1 MKRTASD
8 PLMRT
13 LSFTER
19 EKRRIDRAA
28 KACGWPRG
36 ESAVCA
42 RQALLNWADAVLH
55 VGPPS
60 KALRA

>member
-1 MKRTASD
+1 MKKTASD
-8 PLMRT
+8 PVIRT
-13 LSFTER
+13 LNFTAS

-42 RQALLNWADAVLH
+42 RQLLMNWADAVLH
-55 VGPPS
+55 AGPPS
-60 KALRA
+60 KAVRA